1 MKKPGC
7 RALAAAAAAGVFLTG
22 CTDMGW
28 LPPNLNGAYGDT
40 VDELYY
46 KIMVVVAV
54 TFFLTEGLL
63 IYSIVRFR
71 AASGRRAIYSHGSK
85 KTELL
90 WSIVPGFILLWLAL
104 VQKDAWFHI
113 KSEFPKESEAVAVQV
128 MPEQFAWNFRYPGAD
143 GAFGTEDDLLEL
155 NNLHVPVGKNVVTR
169 MSSKD
174 VIHSFFIPLL
184 RVKQDVLP
192 GMMTRAWFRADKIAV
207 WNLKTHKI
215 EYLTLADFDARKV
228 AFPASTDRAGFV
240 GPRYGVRNAATGVF
254 IPNDQPGGKRK
265 NGARDID
272 YEPPRD
278 KEGGT
283 AVGKKIP
290 IAHRGKIE
298 DRPWEEAEYVHH
310 PLDLACAE
318 LCGLQHYRMRGM
330 VWVEPEYLFRNWLE
344 ERERSRAQ
352 YLEEY
357 GESPF
362 LAAPKWQKV
371 WDGIHAEYNGAFR

>member
-7 RALAAAAAAGVFLTG
+7 RALAAALAAGVFLPG

-54 TFFLTEGLL
+54 AFFLTEGLL
-63 IYSIVRFR
+63 LYSIVKFR

-90 WSIVPGFILLWLAL
+90 WSIVPGFILIWLAL

-128 MPEQFAWNFRYPGAD
+128 MPEQFAWNLRYPGAD
-143 GAFGTEDDLLEL
+143 GAFGTEDDLIEL

-207 WNLKTHKI
+207 WNLRTHKV
-215 EYLTLADFDARKV
+215 EYLTPSEFDARKV
-228 AFPASTDRAGFV
+228 GFPPAGERPGF
-240 GPRYGVRNAATGVF
+240 GLRYGVRDPATGAF
-254 IPNDQPGGKRK
+254 TPADQPGGKRR
-265 NGARDID
+265 NGHRDID
-272 YEPPRD
+272 YAPPKVERV
-278 KEGGT
+278 
-283 AVGKKIP
+283 A
-290 IAHRGKIE
+290 IAHQGKFE
-298 DRPWEEAEYVHH
+298 DLPWQEADCVHH
-310 PLDLACAE
+310 ALDLACAE
-318 LCGLQHYRMRGM
+318 LCGANHYKMRGM
-330 VWVEPEYLFRNWLE
+330 VWVEPEFVFKRWVE
-344 ERERSRAQ
+344 ERAKF
-352 YLEEY
+352 LEEY
-357 GESPF
+357 GEFAES
-362 LAAPKWQKV
+362 PKWAKI
-371 WDGIHAEYNGAFR
+371 WDGVHAEYNGAFR